1 MAASSATRSTRW
13 TFPIWP
19 ASTALNIALIRE
31 LASAPPAPASAV
43 LGGALSSDTRV
54 SWAEVPGAARYKVY
68 WRRADARDWEQSQ
81 ETTDTKLTLPGVIVD
96 DHFAGVAAV
105 AENGAESA
113 ITFAGL
119 PPRQ

>member
-1 MAASSATRSTRW
+1 MD
-13 TFPIWP
+13 FPYL
-19 ASTALNIALIRE
+19 ARVTALNIAVIRE

-43 LGGALSSDTRV
+43 LGGALSSDTQV
-54 SWAEVPGAARYKVY
+54 SWPEVPGAARYKVY

-96 DHFAGVAAV
+96 DHFAGVAAI

-113 ITFAGL
+113 IYLRGATPANKNVMSKTQLSG
-119 PPRQ
+119 